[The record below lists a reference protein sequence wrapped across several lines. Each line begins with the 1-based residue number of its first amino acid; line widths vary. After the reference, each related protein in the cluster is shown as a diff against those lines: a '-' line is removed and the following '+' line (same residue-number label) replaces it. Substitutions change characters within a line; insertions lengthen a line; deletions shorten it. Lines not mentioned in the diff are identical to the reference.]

1 MRRYRFSSHGRNRVL
16 VTAGGAL
23 ALGLATSSLTSCA
36 AEQEPLEF
44 PEVSWEDGT
53 PAGPLEA
60 DPWVQGV
67 RAELEAEA
75 VARNRLDF
83 SIPEWAQTGTQTYI
97 DRVAS
102 DVITPVSNHGATDL
116 YPGPLPFAPVEVKV
130 GYDGKSDDAAEVRGC
145 VATDW
150 ATESGKPAD
159 DLTGRGVAYR
169 LTRDSRGLVKVDS
182 TLALPDL
189 DCTALEPLPAAL
201 FTPAPE
207 PSGITEVYGITR
219 PSGTKVGGSN

>member
-1 MRRYRFSSHGRNRVL
+1 ML
-16 VTAGGAL
+16 VAAVCVV
-23 ALGLATSSLTSCA
+23 ALGLAAGSLTSCA

-44 PEVSWEDGT
+44 PAVSWEDGT

-83 SIPEWAQTGTQTYI
+83 SIPEFAQTATQTYI
-97 DRVAS
+97 NRVAS
-102 DVITPVSNHGATDL
+102 DAITDVSQHGATDL
-116 YPGPLPFAPVEVKV
+116 YPGPLPFVPVEVRV
-130 GYDGKSDDAAEVRGC
+130 GYDGKDDDAAEVRGC

-150 ATESGKPAD
+150 TTESGKPAD
-159 DLTGRGVAYR
+159 DLTARGIAYR
-169 LTRDSRGLVKVDS
+169 LTRDSGGLVKVDS
-182 TLALPDL
+182 TLALHDL
-189 DCTALEPLPAAL
+189 DCTALDPLPVAL

-207 PSGITEVYGITR
+207 PSGITEVYDITR
-219 PSGTKVGGSN
+219 PSGTKVGGSS